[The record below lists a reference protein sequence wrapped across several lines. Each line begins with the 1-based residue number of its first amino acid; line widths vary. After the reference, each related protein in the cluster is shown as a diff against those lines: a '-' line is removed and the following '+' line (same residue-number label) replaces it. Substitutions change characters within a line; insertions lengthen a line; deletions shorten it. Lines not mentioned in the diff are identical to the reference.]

1 MFNKK
6 ASLFVLSLV
15 AMGMASC
22 GGGGESADLT
32 YWCPNGDNAVMAKL
46 VENFKASNSEY
57 ASLNIKLKANYG
69 EGDTYAALHKDLDA
83 AADVMLMADN
93 NIRSGVLAEE
103 LAEIKDDAFKS
114 TVSAGAVAATSV
126 NGKMYGYAYR
136 ADNSPMP
143 IYDSSVLGAEDVKTL
158 EGILAKAKAA
168 GKKVYFDFGNGWYNA
183 TLLWTG
189 GGSFTINAEGKL
201 ETNVGGTGTARAG
214 VAKGLEAYKALFNA
228 YKDTFVSSS
237 DSALI
242 EAGFGE
248 GGDVAYA
255 FLWNDMAAIKAKN
268 SHAAVATWPTIKVDG
283 EAKNMD
289 CFASYKAVVCKDNP
303 KNAKR
308 QELAIAFA
316 KFISNKESQK
326 LRMTELDY
334 GPSNL
339 ELLASEDVKKLP
351 FVEKIGEMEKAGR
364 THSQALSTTDD
375 FWTPMGNLGAL
386 VTNGKDG
393 WGDYANAGK
402 ALDALVSN
410 QGWVVKG

>member
-22 GGGGESADLT
+22 GGGGGDSADLT

-46 VENFKASNSEY
+46 VENFKASNEEY
-57 ASLNIKLKANYG
+57 AKLNIKLKANYG
-69 EGDTYAALHKDLDA
+69 EGDTYAVLHKDLDA
-83 AADVMLMADN
+83 AADVILMADN

-114 TVSAGAVAATSV
+114 TVSAGAIAATSV
-126 NGKMYGYAYR
+126 GGKMYGYAYR

-143 IYDSSVLGAEDVKTL
+143 IYDSSVLSAEDVKSFET
-158 EGILAKAKAA
+158 ILQKSKAA

-189 GGSFTINAEGKL
+189 GGSFTINADGKL
-201 ETNVGGTGTARAG
+201 ATNVGGTGSARAG
-214 VAKGLEAYKALFNA
+214 VAKGLEAYKALFNS

-237 DSALI
+237 DSGLI
-242 EAGFGE
+242 EAGFKDGSIS
-248 GGDVAYA
+248 YA
-255 FLWNDMAAIKAKN
+255 FLWNDMAAIKAN
-268 SHAAVATWPTIKVDG
+268 NANAAVATWPTINVDG
-283 EAKNMD
+283 VAKNMD

-303 KNAKR
+303 KNADR
-308 QELAIAFA
+308 QKLAIAFA
-316 KFISNKESQK
+316 AFISNKASQK
-326 LRMTELDY
+326 VRMDELQY

-351 FVEKIGEMEKAGR
+351 FVEKIGEMEKAQR

-375 FWTPMGNLGAL
+375 FWTPMANLGGL
-386 VTNGKDG
+386 ITNGKDS

-410 QGWVVKG
+410 QGWVVEG

>member
-15 AMGMASC
+15 AMGLASC
-22 GGGGESADLT
+22 GGGDSADLT

-46 VENFKASNSEY
+46 VENFKASNAEY
-57 ASLNIKLKANYG
+57 AKLNIKLKANYG
-69 EGDTYAALHKDLDA
+69 EGDTYAVLHKDLDA
-83 AADVMLMADN
+83 AADVILMADN

-103 LAEIKDDAFKS
+103 LAEIKDDAFKR
-114 TVSAGAVAATSV
+114 TVSAGAVAATSIG
-126 NGKMYGYAYR
+126 GKMYGYAYR

-143 IYDSSVLGAEDVKTL
+143 IYDSSVLTAEDVKSFET
-158 EGILAKAKAA
+158 ILQKSKAA

-189 GGSFTINAEGKL
+189 GGSFTINGEGKL
-201 ETNVGGTGTARAG
+201 ATNVGGTGSARAG
-214 VAKGLEAYKALFNA
+214 VAKGLEAYKALFNS

-237 DSALI
+237 DSGLI
-242 EAGFGE
+242 EAGFKDGSIS
-248 GGDVAYA
+248 YA
-255 FLWNDMAAIKAKN
+255 FLWNDMAAIKAN
-268 SHAAVATWPTIKVDG
+268 NANAAVATWPTINVEG
-283 EAKNMD
+283 TAKNMD

-316 KFISNKESQK
+316 AFIANKDSQK
-326 LRMTELDY
+326 IRMDDLQY

-375 FWTPMGNLGAL
+375 FWTPMQNLGGL
-386 VTNGKDG
+386 ITNGKET

-410 QGWVVKG
+410 QGWVVEG